1 MGTFRLHID
10 LQIEGD
16 EATAINISQHI
27 LNFAFD
33 NHQAHEMLIKNNIK
47 TVNYRLGHDDDRQ
60 KSNYFIKTSSGH
72 VANKKSRI
80 VVISDENLLASEES

>member
-10 LQIEGD
+10 LQIEAN
-16 EATAINISQHI
+16 EADALRISQEI

-33 NHQAHEMLIKNNIK
+33 NHQSLELLEKHGIK

-80 VVISDENLLASEES
+80 IVISDQNTVDTEEV